1 MCLLQP
7 KPMTS
12 IYFLLIYALHNS
24 QSTHG
29 SQLYVSNHWH
39 CTNAT
44 QQVQCWAGGRLAC
57 SYWPPGVLPPP
68 PGVLVT
74 AQIIIQLH
82 LRPCPRH
89 CRSTGITGLR
99 RTYFLRVWH
108 PDTRP
113 SKQDVPIPWDACMF
127 ETEQENYGRHLTVE
141 TVELTMWPLCGFICT
156 WCWYAG
162 TESDNKMLTK
172 LRKIKTKYTAA
183 DFELGERHL
192 IKNEQVSLDRLRVRQ
207 NVFLVM

>member
-1 MCLLQP
+1 MLSWRKACL
-7 KPMTS
+7 
-12 IYFLLIYALHNS
+12 
-24 QSTHG
+24 
-29 SQLYVSNHWH
+29 QL
-39 CTNAT
+39 
-44 QQVQCWAGGRLAC
+44 
-57 SYWPPGVLPPP
+57 LPPP
-68 PGVLVT
+68 AFWSQRRSSYSFISDL
-74 AQIIIQLH
+74 AQDIVAAPASQAFV
-82 LRPCPRH
+82 REV
-89 CRSTGITGLR
+89 R
-99 RTYFLRVWH
+99 RTYFLRVWY

-141 TVELTMWPLCGFICT
+141 TVELTMWPWCGFICT

>member
-12 IYFLLIYALHNS
+12 IHFLLIYALHNS

-57 SYWPPGVLPPP
+57 SYCPPP
-68 PGVLVT
+68 AFWSQRRSSYSFISDL
-74 AQIIIQLH
+74 AQDIVAAPASQAFV
-82 LRPCPRH
+82 REV
-89 CRSTGITGLR
+89 R
-99 RTYFLRVWH
+99 RTYFLRVWY

-141 TVELTMWPLCGFICT
+141 TVELTMWPWVVLF
-156 WCWYAG
+156 AR
-162 TESDNKMLTK
+162 DANMLELK
-172 LRKIKTKYTAA
+172 VIIKCLRNCVK
-183 DFELGERHL
+183 
-192 IKNEQVSLDRLRVRQ
+192 
-207 NVFLVM
+207 